1 MRSVARTLGANLG
14 IRTTGAVLVDFDG
27 FRRTI
32 DLLGGINVD
41 VSHAIDDEFVR
52 GDGDLFSAHFRPG
65 LQRLD
70 GEAALTYVRTRKSD
84 GDVWRRSR
92 HADVAIAIAEALRRP
107 RTLFRLP
114 GLLRTA
120 RRSVRTT
127 LPPLALAA
135 AALTAARI
143 RRRNTTTTV
152 LRSPV
157 VTSEQLEDGRWAHR
171 GDARTIAM
179 SVRDGLYGRNALA
192 AAERPDGPTS
202 R

>member
-1 MRSVARTLGANLG
+1 MRSVARTLRGNLG

-32 DLLGGINVD
+32 DLLDGISVD
-41 VSHAIDDEFVR
+41 VPHAIDDEFA
-52 GDGDLFSAHFRPG
+52 GEDGDVFSAHFRPG
-65 LQRLD
+65 RQRLD

-84 GDVWRRSR
+84 GDVWRRTR
-92 HADVAIAIAEALRRP
+92 HADVTIAIAEALRRP

-114 GLLRTA
+114 GLVRTA

-135 AALTAARI
+135 VVLTAARI

-157 VTSEQLEDGRWAHR
+157 VTSEQLDDGRWVHR
-171 GDARTIAM
+171 GDGRTIAM
-179 SVRDGLYGRNALA
+179 SVRDGLYGRNWRPAE
-192 AAERPDGPTS
+192 ERPDAVT
-202 R
+202 